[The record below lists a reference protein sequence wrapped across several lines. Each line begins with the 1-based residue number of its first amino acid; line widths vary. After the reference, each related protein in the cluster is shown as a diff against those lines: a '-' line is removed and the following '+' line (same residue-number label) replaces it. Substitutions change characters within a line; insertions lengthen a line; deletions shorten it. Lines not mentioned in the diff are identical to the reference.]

1 MKYTLHINQ
10 ALAIELGIKNIN
22 QAHIFDLLTTA
33 STWAKPEIVGTE
45 VYYWVA
51 RQNICTELALL
62 NLKPDTVYRHLKG
75 LNVLGLIDYEKV
87 GKKDCIRI
95 TDLGRKYLLKNDEIH
110 YVGNKSELNENSEIN
125 PNKLG
130 NKSENDSEINPT
142 YPTTN
147 TNPTTKDTLLSSWN
161 DLAGKCG
168 LSKIM
173 SITKSRQAKI
183 KTREKD
189 IKDFTT
195 TFVLALGKIEKS
207 KFLKGENNNGW
218 KVTFDWLVENDSNI
232 MKVIEGN
239 YDNNKPNTFII
250 GDKDYTETEDF

>member
-10 ALAIELGIKNIN
+10 ALALELGIKNIN

-33 STWAKPEIVGTE
+33 STWAKPEIIGAE

-51 RQNICTELALL
+51 RQNICTELPLL

-75 LNVLGLIDYEKV
+75 LNVLGLIDYQKV

-95 TDLGRKYLLKNDEIH
+95 TDLGRKYLLKNENEH

-147 TNPTTKDTLLSSWN
+147 TNPTTNITVEVISYLNEKANKNFKHNTDKTISLINARVKEGYTL
-161 DLAGKCG
+161 
-168 LSKIM
+168 
-173 SITKSRQAKI
+173 
-183 KTREKD
+183 E
-189 IKDFTT
+189 DFKL
-195 TFVLALGKIEKS
+195 VIDK
-207 KFLKGENNNGW
+207 
-218 KVTFDWLVENDSNI
+218 KVTAWKNDNR
-232 MKVIEGN
+232 MKPFIRPITLFGTKFESYLNEDVAKG
-239 YDNNKPNTFII
+239 TFNL